1 MVGYSIPAWGGG
13 GREFVGLMVGYS
25 IPVWGCGGAGIC
37 RFYGG
42 WCIIGVFGIGGL
54 DMATAAGIVLGFDPG
69 GQGNFGWSVCLTD
82 GGNLLPP
89 SKTGLGGDA
98 EDVIGKVRM
107 AMESLGLSGAKVLAA
122 GIDAP
127 MFWSGKRNREIDD
140 LISMEIKKGG
150 SAGKGKPR
158 VLAVNS
164 LWGSVVVQG
173 LLLANRLYQMYEPKI
188 TETYPKVLLYLLGE
202 LERDGEMKQLI
213 AETGSEHERDAVISA
228 YAAWA
233 MLNGFGGCRD
243 IYLDEPDPV
252 LPFVTPVSYWMPLG

>member
-1 MVGYSIPAWGGG
+1 MVADAS
-13 GREFVGLMVGYS
+13 
-25 IPVWGCGGAGIC
+25 
-37 RFYGG
+37 
-42 WCIIGVFGIGGL
+42 
-54 DMATAAGIVLGFDPG
+54 IVLGFDPG
-69 GQGNFGWSVCLTD
+69 GRGNFGWSVCLTD
-82 GGNLLPP
+82 GGNLLTR

-98 EDVIGKVRM
+98 EDVIGNVRM
-107 AMESLGLSGAKVLAA
+107 AMESLELSGVKVLAA

-127 MFWSGKRNREIDD
+127 MFWGGKGNREIDA
-140 LISMEIKKGG
+140 LIGKEINKGG

-188 TETYPKVLLYLLGE
+188 TETHPKALLYLLGE
-202 LERDGEMKQLI
+202 LKQDGEMNQLI
-213 AETGSEHERDAVISA
+213 AGLGSEHERDAVVSA

-233 MLNGFGGCRD
+233 MLDGFGGWRD

-252 LPFVTPVSYWMPLG
+252 LPFDIPVSYWMPIE

>member
-1 MVGYSIPAWGGG
+1 MSA
-13 GREFVGLMVGYS
+13 E
-25 IPVWGCGGAGIC
+25 
-37 RFYGG
+37 
-42 WCIIGVFGIGGL
+42 
-54 DMATAAGIVLGFDPG
+54 AGIVLGFDPG

-82 GGNLLPP
+82 GSNLLTV

-107 AMESLGLSGAKVLAA
+107 EMESLGLSGVKVLAA

-127 MFWSGKRNREIDD
+127 MFWGGKGNREIDD
-140 LISMEIKKGG
+140 IISKEIKKGG

-188 TETYPKVLLYLLGE
+188 TETHPKALLYLLGE
-202 LERDGEMKQLI
+202 LKQDGEMNQLI
-213 AETGSEHERDAVISA
+213 AGLGSEHERDAVISA

-233 MLNGFGGCRD
+233 MLNGFGGWRD
-243 IYLDEPDPV
+243 LYLDEPNSV
-252 LPFVTPVSYWMPLG
+252 LPFDIPVSYWMPIG